1 MIDREIEVS
10 VPVAVLITI
19 SGSALIAADVADCF
33 TNRSVGL
40 FGVALLVGAHY
51 VLTDRK
57 LGRMEHRERSAFDLG
72 RESVRSLR

>member
-1 MIDREIEVS
+1 MRDRGKRARCS
-10 VPVAVLITI
+10 AHHHQRL
-19 SGSALIAADVADCF
+19 ALIAADVADCF

-57 LGRMEHRERSAFDLG
+57 LSRMERRERSAFHLG